1 MHYFPTAAAI
11 TRLQAARLRLLTIEH
26 AIVSARATAG
36 PSQREDEADVHAQ
49 LVDVEQAIE
58 RLMNTIT
65 TKEQQHAHA

>member
-11 TRLQAARLRLLTIEH
+11 TRLQAARLRLQVIEH

-36 PSQREDEADVHAQ
+36 PSQREDEAEVHAQ
-49 LVDVEQAIE
+49 LVEVEQAIE

-65 TKEQQHAHA
+65 KEPQSAHA